1 MKVRKIIWYAMFLHI
16 IVGFLVK
23 NTVFHRIYNMD
34 SSKKKYMAKNNII
47 EREGE
52 SLESVFPQVTH
63 TK

>member
-1 MKVRKIIWYAMFLHI
+1 MFLHI